1 MQDELEGNACFRLR
15 KSSSREPRS
24 NVLIKK
30 VIHTAWL
37 WYVTVIP
44 KNTETSL
51 RNKEEQRFTIK
62 KIKYFKN
69 YKFSVYLS
77 LKDN

>member
-24 NVLIKK
+24 YVLIKK

-37 WYVTVIP
+37 WCVTVIT

-51 RNKEEQRFTIK
+51 RDKEEQQFTIK

>member
-1 MQDELEGNACFRLR
+1 M
-15 KSSSREPRS
+15 
-24 NVLIKK
+24 
-30 VIHTAWL
+30 IHTARL
-37 WYVTVIP
+37 WYFTVIT

-51 RNKEEQRFTIK
+51 RDKEEQQFTIK